1 MRFTRDAHLSSGH
14 SSESACEDPGYFFL
28 EQNSTSDSST
38 AEIQQA
44 IIRILPGIRAHVRRM
59 LGDDSRLEDVVDR
72 LYIRL
77 RNSRNRDVLNEDAV
91 WSRLISIVHEER
103 RRDRKRFGSGAESR
117 PLEEHADPDGLEF
130 VTEVVRK
137 DQLRAFRECLD
148 PWTCRVFD
156 VRFSSPVPLK
166 SKELAARF
174 GLKVNTFDQRWR
186 RGIACGINE
195 FRRRH
200 TPGMQ

>member
-1 MRFTRDAHLSSGH
+1 
-14 SSESACEDPGYFFL
+14 
-28 EQNSTSDSST
+28 
-38 AEIQQA
+38 
-44 IIRILPGIRAHVRRM
+44 M

-72 LYIRL
+72 LYNRL

-91 WSRLISIVHEER
+91 WSRLVSIVHEER
-103 RRDRKRFGSGAESR
+103 RRERKRFWVRRGVR
-117 PLEEHADPDGLEF
+117 PLEQHADPDGLEF
-130 VTEVVRK
+130 VTELVRK

-148 PWTCRVFD
+148 PWTWQVFD

-174 GLKVNTFDQRWR
+174 GMKVNTFDQRWR

-200 TPGMQ
+200 SPGMQ